1 MSTILSQ
8 IEPFHLFRHEAQNI
22 SQTDSKHYEIS
33 HQSRSPYPR
42 YRPRISKPLFASPK
56 KSKCKQMS
64 QIDCI
69 LSKQTRSWNDYLE
82 KQSIRVE
89 KS

>member
-8 IEPFHLFRHEAQNI
+8 IEPFHLFRQKLQNL

-33 HQSRSPYPR
+33 RQSRSPYPR
-42 YRPRISKPLFASPK
+42 YRPRISKPFFAIQE
-56 KSKCKQMS
+56 KSECKQIR
-64 QIDCI
+64 QIDNI
-69 LSKQTRSWNDYLE
+69 LSKQTKSRNDYLE